1 MTEDPNSGKAP
12 FGSYRTFAEMLEDYI
27 RAKSLHQHREVA
39 RAVKTKTG
47 ITILE
52 KNISNWR
59 RGENLPTTQY
69 LKPLADTLGITGDPK
84 AEADWNRLYAE
95 ADAARRRR
103 GISPPSEEVPEEQGG
118 VSEPEVGGE
127 RPPVSEQSPRRR
139 AVPLVAAGLTVAAAV
154 LIGAWAWGGGQN
166 VNKVVLPPLPP
177 LPPGEAPAPPT
188 YLAEIPS
195 HDLRVQASGFVLPQS
210 ATQRLTREELVGLT
224 GWELYIARNEIYAR
238 YGRKFHR
245 PYSICVQNHFDTWR
259 RGGMNPR
266 GWYTPVSG
274 EPQPSQL
281 EQENAALIAKYE
293 CEERGGQFLCHG
305 KPWPCGTKRP
315 EE

>member
-1 MTEDPNSGKAP
+1 M
-12 FGSYRTFAEMLEDYI
+12 
-27 RAKSLHQHREVA
+27 
-39 RAVKTKTG
+39 
-47 ITILE
+47 
-52 KNISNWR
+52 
-59 RGENLPTTQY
+59 
-69 LKPLADTLGITGDPK
+69 
-84 AEADWNRLYAE
+84 
-95 ADAARRRR
+95 
-103 GISPPSEEVPEEQGG
+103 
-118 VSEPEVGGE
+118 
-127 RPPVSEQSPRRR
+127 
-139 AVPLVAAGLTVAAAV
+139 AAAV

-210 ATQRLTREELVGLT
+210 ATQRLTREELVGAY

-245 PYSICVQNHFDTWR
+245 PYSICVQNHFRHLAARRYEPSWLVHSGFWR
-259 RGGMNPR
+259 AAAL
-266 GWYTPVSG
+266 
-274 EPQPSQL
+274 QL

-305 KPWPCGTKRP
+305 KPGHAGRSGRKSDLLLCIAPCSTRRRRGELRP
-315 EE
+315 KGV